1 MDRPED
7 RLPGD
12 SPEELSGDQVLP
24 GGDFDPEPEGS
35 PAQPEPSGVA
45 APPSQAY
52 DPRRDKPDY
61 RIRLMALRDKAM
73 KLHNALSTIVQIF
86 VVVIVTYIL
95 YYVSYIFMMMFMV
108 AGGIASSSSGPGNYP
123 GDDMWMVIVPF
134 IGVAVGIVAGISLAY
149 ALGGS
154 IRRWINGMHLT
165 RYRMAESYLHHTDF
179 LRVVAEEDFT
189 HIIIDA
195 VNDIPSLKWIS
206 PSRPKT
212 LEQQLEFSSC
222 YWNSIVQ
229 LSYGPGR
236 LDNASL
242 FHGSWNHQVSRWS
255 PYSCCACCCLSG
267 SLWIITFPATIITAN
282 YHLYR
287 VARLVCTIDYLIEDR
302 FAGSGDVP
310 AI

>member
-7 RLPGD
+7 RLPGEG
-12 SPEELSGDQVLP
+12 PEMLPGDQVLP
-24 GGDFDPEPEGS
+24 GSDNAAEPQA
-35 PAQPEPSGVA
+35 AQVPPDTAKA
-45 APPSQAY
+45 APPPSQAY
-52 DPRRDKPDY
+52 DPKRDKPDY

-73 KLHNALSTIVQIF
+73 KLHNALSSIVQIM
-86 VVVIVTYIL
+86 VVVIMIYVMYYIGQ
-95 YYVSYIFMMMFMV
+95 IFMMMFAV
-108 AGGIASSSSGPGNYP
+108 SSGIASGSGPGSGS
-123 GDDMWMVIVPF
+123 GDEMWMFIFPF
-134 IGVAVGIVAGISLAY
+134 IGLAIGLIAGVSLAY

-189 HIIIDA
+189 FIIIDA

-267 SLWIITFPATIITAN
+267 SLWIFTLPATIITAN

-287 VARLVCTIDYLIEDR
+287 VARLVCTIDYLLEDR